1 MTAINLKKKIVSKLN
16 STTEMN
22 VLEAII
28 KLLDVTESEQTVK
41 LNKKQLEKVKIAKK
55 QYKVGKVK
63 THAAANKDI
72 VRWLG
77 K

>member
-1 MTAINLKKKIVSKLN
+1 MTVINLKKKIVSKLN

-55 QYKVGKVK
+55 QYKEGKVK
-63 THAAANKDI
+63 SHQSADPIDVK
-72 VRWLG
+72 

>member
-1 MTAINLKKKIVSKLN
+1 MTAVNLKKKIVSKLT
-16 STTEMN
+16 STTEKN

-28 KLLDVTESEQTVK
+28 KLLDLTETEKPVK
-41 LNKKQLEKVKIAKK
+41 LNRKQLEKVTIAQK